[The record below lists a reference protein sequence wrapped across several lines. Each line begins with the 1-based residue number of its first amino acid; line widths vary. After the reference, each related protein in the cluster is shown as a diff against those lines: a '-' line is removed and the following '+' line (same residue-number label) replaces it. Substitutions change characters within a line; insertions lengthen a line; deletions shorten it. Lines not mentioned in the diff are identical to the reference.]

1 MNLNSK
7 RIPHLRILSLLLV
20 GFAVFSFSKASLA
33 EEEKKEVYILCRNGK
48 QIRTLK
54 TRIGSDKVCKALY
67 NRDGNGE
74 KLVGSGLNYDSC
86 VGFLSKVRDN
96 LEKGGWKCRD
106 VKESATDLESPS
118 SN

>member
-1 MNLNSK
+1 MKLNSK
-7 RIPHLRILSLLLV
+7 KIFLLSLCTSLMMV
-20 GFAVFSFSKASLA
+20 CFAVHS
-33 EEEKKEVYILCRNGK
+33 EEAKKSVSIMCRNGK

-54 TRIGSDKVCKALY
+54 TRTGSDGVCKAMY
-67 NRDGNGE
+67 NRDGAGE
-74 KLVGSGLNYDSC
+74 KLVGSGLNFDSC

-106 VKESATDLESPS
+106 VKDSETNLESPP

>member
-1 MNLNSK
+1 MNFNSK
-7 RIPHLRILSLLLV
+7 KIILFGLFSTLLM
-20 GFAVFSFSKASLA
+20 GFAVHA
-33 EEEKKEVYILCRNGK
+33 EDAKKGVYVLCRNGK

-54 TRIGSDKVCKALY
+54 TRIGADNVCRAMY
-67 NRDGNGE
+67 NRDGAGE
-74 KLVGSGLNYDSC
+74 KPVGSGLNYDSC

-106 VKESATDLESPS
+106 VKESETNLESPS